1 MRLLKTGGSTPC
13 DRRLDRRKVA
23 LAAVIAALFL
33 AATAPRVIA
42 DTYVINHALSSIK
55 LNVTLVDWPTGNLIG
70 TTPLAFS
77 PSNSFGDG
85 QQLLDTPDHKSDSA
99 FVSGTINATVGG
111 GMLTLNSGSSIVPDT
126 TGVYFP
132 SHTGTS
138 DPPTTAV
145 PPAIQP
151 GWPVNG
157 PPVPGNFGLISF
169 AILGATV
176 AMFNDMTI
184 DFGTP
189 AQGTYYGLG
198 AATPFGTGPIPMFA
212 AGNVP
217 SAMTLSGPGNTGSFS
232 VVGQTASYGATTVTA
247 FQNINA
253 LDNNTASAA
262 GITNNLG
269 VSDMVPLVP
278 QWLPNAT
285 AGSLT
290 AGGVLT
296 IPFNS
301 TTGLIIDDNGGPG
314 PFLFEVIS
322 YTGSIVANLVV
333 PEPSSMTLLGL
344 GVVGLL
350 STAWRARKR
359 KAMAA

>member
-42 DTYVINHALSSIK
+42 DTYVIDHSLSGIK
-55 LNVTLVDWPTGNLIG
+55 LNVTLVDYPTGNLIG

-77 PSNSFGDG
+77 PSNTFGDG
-85 QQLLDTPDHKSDSA
+85 QQTVMTPDGKSDSA

-111 GMLTLNSGSSIVPDT
+111 GMITLNSGSSIVPDT

-132 SHTGTS
+132 SHVGTG
-138 DPPTTAV
+138 DPPTTGL
-145 PPAIQP
+145 P
-151 GWPVNG
+151 GSFPFTG

-198 AATPFGTGPIPMFA
+198 VPTPFGTGPIPMFA
-212 AGNVP
+212 LGNTP
-217 SAMTLSGPGNTGSFS
+217 SAMTLSNSPANNGNFS
-232 VVGQTASYGATTVTA
+232 VVGQTASYGATTITSFLNV
-247 FQNINA
+247 NG
-253 LDNNTASAA
+253 LDANTASAA

-278 QWLPNAT
+278 QWFPNAT
-285 AGSLT
+285 QGSLT
-290 AGGVLT
+290 AGGLLT

-301 TTGLIIDDNGGPG
+301 TTGLIIDDNGGAG
-314 PFLFEVIS
+314 PYLFEVLS
-322 YTGSIVANLVV
+322 YTGTIYANLVV
-333 PEPSSMTLLGL
+333 PEPSSMMLLGL